1 MVFPPCGGSFSK
13 CPAQLMEEPAAEG
26 REAEPLNALGTSAAV
41 SRRQP
46 TLRVGIKLSSL
57 TS

>member
-1 MVFPPCGGSFSK
+1 
-13 CPAQLMEEPAAEG
+13 MEEPAAEG